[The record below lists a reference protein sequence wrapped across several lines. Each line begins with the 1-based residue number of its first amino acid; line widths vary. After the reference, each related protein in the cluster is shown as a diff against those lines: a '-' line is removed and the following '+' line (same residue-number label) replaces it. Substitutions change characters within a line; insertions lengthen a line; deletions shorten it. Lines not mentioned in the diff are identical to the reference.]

1 MMTLNVTLL
10 DTPKIKSKVRNIK
23 PGVKYIYERNGE
35 EIYAREVGKSQRTM
49 IGKYTDPFNENL
61 TINYELENTWKDI
74 LRESR
79 TNPTLQEAM
88 ERVKIL
94 YHLSKDHGQK

>member
-1 MMTLNVTLL
+1 
-10 DTPKIKSKVRNIK
+10 VRNIK

-74 LRESR
+74 LKESR

>member
-1 MMTLNVTLL
+1 MGTL
-10 DTPKIKSKVRNIK
+10 TP
-23 PGVKYIYERNGE
+23 GATYIYERVGDTV
-35 EIYAREVGKSQRTM
+35 YSREFGKIERKV
-49 IGKYTDPFNENL
+49 IGQYVDPFNENL

>member
-1 MMTLNVTLL
+1 MGNL
-10 DTPKIKSKVRNIK
+10 K
-23 PGVKYIYERNGE
+23 PGATYIYERNGQ
-35 EIYAREVGKSQRTM
+35 EIYAREAGKSQRTM

>member
-1 MMTLNVTLL
+1 MTSNVTPL
-10 DTPKIKSKVRNIK
+10 DTLKIKSKVENLK
-23 PGVKYIYERNGE
+23 SGVKYIYERNGE
-35 EIYAREVGKSQRTM
+35 EIYAREVGKSERTL
-49 IGKYTDPFNENL
+49 IRKHIDPFNENL

>member
-1 MMTLNVTLL
+1 MTSNVTLL
-10 DTPKIKSKVRNIK
+10 DTPKIKSKVENLK
-23 PGVKYIYERNGE
+23 PDVTYIYERNGE
-35 EIYAREVGKSQRTM
+35 KIYAREVGKSERTM

>member
-74 LRESR
+74 LKESR

>member
-1 MMTLNVTLL
+1 VGNL
-10 DTPKIKSKVRNIK
+10 K

-35 EIYAREVGKSQRTM
+35 EIYAREFGKSQRTM
-49 IGKYTDPFNENL
+49 IRKHIDPFNENL

-74 LRESR
+74 LTESR

>member
-1 MMTLNVTLL
+1 MGSL
-10 DTPKIKSKVRNIK
+10 TP
-23 PGVKYIYERNGE
+23 GATYIYERNGT
-35 EIYAREVGKSQRTM
+35 EIYAREAGKTERKM
-49 IGKYTDPFNENL
+49 IGKYIDPFNENV

-79 TNPTLQEAM
+79 TNPTLQEAI

-94 YHLSKDHGQK
+94 YHLSKDHGKK

>member
-1 MMTLNVTLL
+1 MGKL
-10 DTPKIKSKVRNIK
+10 TPSAT
-23 PGVKYIYERNGE
+23 YIYERNGE
-35 EIYAREVGKSQRTM
+35 EIYAREVGKLERTM
-49 IGKYTDPFNENL
+49 IGKYIDPFNENI

-74 LRESR
+74 LKESR
-79 TNPTLQEAM
+79 TNPTLQEAL

>member
-1 MMTLNVTLL
+1 MTSNVTLL
-10 DTPKIKSKVRNIK
+10 DTPKIKSKVENLK
-23 PGVKYIYERNGE
+23 PDITYIYERNGE
-35 EIYAREVGKSQRTM
+35 KIYSRETGKTERTM
-49 IGKYTDPFNENL
+49 IGTYIDPFNENIN
-61 TINYELENTWKDI
+61 INYELENTWKDI

-79 TNPTLQEAM
+79 TNPTLQEAI

>member
-1 MMTLNVTLL
+1 MGNL
-10 DTPKIKSKVRNIK
+10 K
-23 PGVKYIYERNGE
+23 PGATYIYERNGE

-74 LRESR
+74 LKESR

>member
-1 MMTLNVTLL
+1 MGNL
-10 DTPKIKSKVRNIK
+10 K
-23 PGVKYIYERNGE
+23 PGATYIYERNGQ
-35 EIYAREVGKSQRTM
+35 EIYAREAGKSRRTM

>member
-1 MMTLNVTLL
+1 VTLL

-74 LRESR
+74 LKESR

>member
-1 MMTLNVTLL
+1 MTSNVTLL
-10 DTPKIKSKVRNIK
+10 DTQKIKSKVGNLK
-23 PGVKYIYERNGE
+23 PEVTYIYERNGE
-35 EIYAREVGKSQRTM
+35 EIYAREFGKSQRTM
-49 IGKYTDPFNENL
+49 IRKHIDPFNENL

-74 LRESR
+74 LRESQ
-79 TNPTLQEAM
+79 TNTTLQEAL